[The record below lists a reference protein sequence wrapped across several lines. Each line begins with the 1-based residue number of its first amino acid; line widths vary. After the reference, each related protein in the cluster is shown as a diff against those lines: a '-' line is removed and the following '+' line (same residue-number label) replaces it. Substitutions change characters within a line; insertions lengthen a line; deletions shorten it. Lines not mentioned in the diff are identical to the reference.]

1 MTDKIPTT
9 SRTASTAVG
18 AFLRTASKPQKMWFM
33 TQGEPT
39 CLTLAVMQDGG
50 LKNVFYPSLRG
61 IAMGQPVESPKLAV
75 EKAAKVKAD
84 IIATEPM
91 EAVDEAAL
99 GIDDEALDLA
109 DLFNE
114 DLVRIDA
121 VCHIATMYE
130 GSAAEPLE
138 RILEDLLS
146 YDKCAAFEDL
156 PFLRRLTTPEKAK
169 PTSDGD
175 QDDAED
181 LDDAVDGDDER
192 PSSDELV
199 DDALMLLRDN
209 GAMGFLIEATVP
221 EISDVRGGAYSV
233 HYGIR
238 RTEIIYASTYR
249 QACLK
254 ALDWGRAQIAAMQ
267 ADPKRQ
273 RTEAA

>member
-39 CLTLAVMQDGG
+39 CLTLTVMQDGG

-138 RILEDLLS
+138 RLLDDMLS
-146 YDKCAAFEDL
+146 YGECAAFEDL

-169 PTSDGD
+169 PTSDED
-175 QDDAED
+175 QNDVGNDEDDD
-181 LDDAVDGDDER
+181 R

-199 DDALMLLRDN
+199 DDAMMLLRDN